1 MRKSHDRGWT
11 VAVEPVLEGRTQHR
25 PLRVLVVEGSQPARE
40 RMRMALADGY
50 TLRFVSS
57 TSEAL
62 AAMREDMPDLLVSEM
77 DLHDGDG
84 VQLCEQLRTL
94 PETQHLPIMLV
105 TERASIQDKVAGFQA
120 GADDYVVKPLDVR
133 LFHARVRLL
142 YRIKGL
148 ENRHEVSA

>member
-1 MRKSHDRGWT
+1 
-11 VAVEPVLEGRTQHR
+11 VAAEHLCEGRTPHR
-25 PLRVLVVEGSQPARE
+25 QLRVLVVEGSQSARE
-40 RMRMALADGY
+40 RMRIALADGY
-50 TLRFVSS
+50 CLHFVSS

-62 AAMREDMPDLLVSEM
+62 AALREDMPDLLVSEM

-84 VQLCEQLRTL
+84 VQLCEQLRAL